1 MQNPSSNRGPPPPL
15 KKEFQDSRQSLQER
29 LHTLLTRISK
39 TTEILRTWPS
49 EDHHTQTTTLL
60 TQALHKVVEGI
71 QQVEEKVN
79 GSCDEEAA
87 QTQPPTTAGEVMT
100 LQAKLR
106 QTAIPL
112 DLLDMMDYG
121 NDIDTSTRKKAGMT
135 EDTHTLLQP
144 SHFTGLNPDCFAR
157 GLLRE
162 SLRQIGNMNR
172 RKAAL
177 KMLAVSIQNG
187 MNAREDMISPP
198 SPKRMKI
205 E

>member
-1 MQNPSSNRGPPPPL
+1 MAERSHPHPHNL
-15 KKEFQDSRQSLQER
+15 EFPDSRQSLQER
-29 LHTLLTRISK
+29 LHTLLTRLSK

-60 TQALHKVVEGI
+60 IQSLHMVVEGI
-71 QQVEEKVN
+71 KQVEEKVN
-79 GSCDEEAA
+79 GAPDDSKSTGAEN
-87 QTQPPTTAGEVMT
+87 GMI

-112 DLLDMMDYG
+112 DLLDLMDYG
-121 NDIDTSTRKKAGMT
+121 IIDLNRNIHRKGGASLGVVNT
-135 EDTHTLLQP
+135 PLEP

-187 MNAREDMISPP
+187 MNSERDAPP

-205 E
+205 DSNL